1 MRVLKLCVLAALAF
15 GAWQWGQAATVQAK
29 AWLAPILIARAWT
42 DSQVHDVDV
51 KPWPWAD
58 TWPVAKLTVPTL
70 GIEQY
75 VLAGANGAALPF
87 GPGHMSGTSL
97 PGQRGTIV
105 IAGHRDT
112 HFAFAQNLQ
121 PGTKI
126 ILESRG
132 RQRSFYRVMRKSIVD
147 ARTQQLA
154 VDSGQDEL
162 ILVTCEP
169 TSTFSARGPYRLV
182 VSAAADGRAQ
192 DFSIY

>member
-1 MRVLKLCVLAALAF
+1 LKYFLKLSLLAALGF
-15 GAWQWGQAATVQAK
+15 SAWQWGQATTVQAK

-58 TWPVAKLTVPTL
+58 TWPVAKLTVPVL

-75 VLAGANGAALPF
+75 VLAGTNGAALPF
-87 GPGHMSGTSL
+87 GPGHLSGTSL
-97 PGQRGTIV
+97 PGQDGTVV

-112 HFAFAQNLQ
+112 HFEFAENLQ

-126 ILESRG
+126 ILESRD
-132 RQRSFYRVMRKSIVD
+132 RRRSFYRVTRKHIVD
-147 ARTQQLA
+147 SRTEELA
-154 VDSGQDEL
+154 VDDNQDRL

-169 TSTFSARGPYRLV
+169 TSTFSARSPYRLV
-182 VSAAADGRAQ
+182 VSAAAT
-192 DFSIY
+192 

>member
-1 MRVLKLCVLAALAF
+1 MSLLAALGF
-15 GAWQWGQAATVQAK
+15 SAWQWGQAASVQAK

-87 GPGHMSGTSL
+87 GPGHLSGTSL
-97 PGQRGTIV
+97 PGQHGTVV

-112 HFAFAQNLQ
+112 HFEFTQNLE

-126 ILESRG
+126 VLESRD
-132 RQRSFYRVMRKSIVD
+132 RRRSFYRVMRKRIVD
-147 ARTQQLA
+147 ARTEELA
-154 VDSGQDEL
+154 VDDNQNRL

-169 TSTFSARGPYRLV
+169 TSTFSARGPFRLV
-182 VSAAADGRAQ
+182 VSAAADQRT
-192 DFSIY
+192 